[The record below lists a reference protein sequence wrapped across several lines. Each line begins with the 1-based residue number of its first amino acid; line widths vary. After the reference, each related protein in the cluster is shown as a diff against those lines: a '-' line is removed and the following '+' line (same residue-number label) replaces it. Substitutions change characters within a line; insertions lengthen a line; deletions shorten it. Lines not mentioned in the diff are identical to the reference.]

1 MQEIAPGIYVE
12 SNYPPYNL
20 ALITTDRGPIVV
32 DIPPRPSHAWAWQ
45 HQVEEIAGTPR
56 YAVIT
61 DASPERQ
68 VAAALWDVPIIASAA
83 TLRTIATY
91 DERSW
96 RDVIQPFVALYP
108 AEAGEIAA
116 VKPHRPT
123 LAFDGR
129 FLLHDRTPP
138 IEFEVVSGSATGCL
152 WLTIPEHNLL
162 FAGDTVVVNEPAPLT
177 YTPDSKAWLNTLGTL
192 AHRATIRRIVPGRG
206 KAIIYRQEIEPLREF
221 LRVMR
226 RTARTLVHRSQN
238 GLRLSQS
245 AQDLGQV
252 FFNSQGQNAVRRIK
266 TGLERLIE
274 EILEAQV
281 PPPDVEGE

>member
-96 RDVIQPFVALYP
+96 RDVIQSFVALYP
-108 AEAGEIAA
+108 AEAGELVA

-123 LAFDGR
+123 LAFGDR
-129 FLLHDRTPP
+129 FLLYERTPP
-138 IEFEVVSGSATGCL
+138 IEFEAVAGAATGSL

-162 FAGDTVVVNEPAPLT
+162 FAGDTVVVNEPAPLI
-177 YTPDSKAWLNTLGTL
+177 YTPDSKAWLNMLGTL
-192 AHRATIRRIVPGRG
+192 ARHSTIRRIVPGRG
-206 KAIIYRQEIEPLREF
+206 KTIIYRQEIEPLREF

-226 RTARTLVHRSQN
+226 RTARTLAHRSQN

-252 FFNSQGQNAVRRIK
+252 FFNSQGQDAVRRIK
-266 TGLERLIE
+266 AGLERLIE